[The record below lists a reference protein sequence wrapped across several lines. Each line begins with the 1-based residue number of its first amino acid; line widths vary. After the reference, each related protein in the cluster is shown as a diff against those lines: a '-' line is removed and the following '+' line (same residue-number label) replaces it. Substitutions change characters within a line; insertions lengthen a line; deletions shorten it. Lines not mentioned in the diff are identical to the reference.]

1 MRDFFKTTLA
11 TLVGLTLFCTL
22 GVAGLV
28 TLLVAASITAKDS
41 GPRVDDK
48 SVLAVDLSVGITDS
62 TAESNPSDALQEAL
76 SGSGVP
82 QSISLRSAVNAIE
95 AAASDRKIVGLFLT
109 GNAPDEVGYAALR
122 ELRQALETFRKS
134 GKPMIAYDDT
144 WNERGY
150 YLTSVANSVILNP
163 SGTLEMNGL
172 RSESMFFAGA
182 LEKFGVGVQVVRVGQ
197 FKAAVEPFT
206 RGDSSP
212 AARQQTEALL
222 ADIWGEIVR
231 AAAQS
236 RKLTPQKVQSI
247 ANTQGLLMPTEAKAD
262 GLIDKVAYADE
273 VLSDLHKLTGED
285 KDEESFRKVSL
296 SAYADLTETATQ
308 SRQQGGQIA
317 LVYLDGDIVGGAG
330 GPGEVGGDRFAKLIR
345 TLRQDDDVKA
355 IVMRINSPGGSAS
368 ASDLVAHEVLL
379 ATKAKPVIA
388 SMGSVAASG
397 GYYIAARATKIF
409 ASPNTITGSI
419 GVFGLL
425 PNVQKLANSN
435 GVTWDVVKTGQY
447 ADIETLSR
455 PKTPA
460 EMAILQRMVDQ
471 VYSTF
476 LDVVAGSRPISR
488 QKLADIAQGRVW
500 SGTSAQKL
508 GLVDQLGGL
517 DAALDAAAEAAKLGD
532 RWHIEEY
539 PTRRGLEQQ
548 LLKRFLTYLP
558 QTQQPSSLLTQ
569 ELEKVQSNLKILTT
583 LSDPS
588 GVYTRL
594 PFNPHIE

>member
-48 SVLAVDLSVGITDS
+48 SVLAVDLSTGITDS
-62 TAESNPSDALQEAL
+62 SAESNPSGALQEAL
-76 SGSGVP
+76 SGSSAP
-82 QSISLRSAVNAIE
+82 RPISLRNTVNAIQ
-95 AAASDRKIVGLFLT
+95 AAATDRKIVGLFLT
-109 GNAPDEVGYAALR
+109 GNASESTGYATLR
-122 ELRQALETFRKS
+122 EVRQALEVFRDS
-134 GKPMIAYDDT
+134 GKPIIAYDVS
-144 WNERGY
+144 WNERDY
-150 YLTSVANSVILNP
+150 YLTSVASSIILNP
-163 SGTLEMNGL
+163 SGMLEMNGL
-172 RSESMFFAGA
+172 RSESVFFAEA
-182 LEKFGVGVQVVRVGQ
+182 LEKFGVGVQIVRVGQ

-206 RGDSSP
+206 RGDNSP
-212 AARQQTEALL
+212 AAQQQTEALL
-222 ADIWGEIVR
+222 ADIWGEIVQ
-231 AAAQS
+231 AAAKS
-236 RKLTPQKVQSI
+236 RKLTPQTLQAI
-247 ANTQGLLMPTEAKAD
+247 ANTQGLLMPAQAKAD

-285 KDEESFRKVSL
+285 KDEESFRNVSL

-317 LVYLDGDIVGGAG
+317 LVYLDGDITDGAG
-330 GPGEVGGDRFAKLIR
+330 GPTEVGGDRFAKLIR

-379 ATKAKPVIA
+379 ATKTKPVIA

-425 PNVQKLANSN
+425 PNVQKLSNNN

-488 QKLADIAQGRVW
+488 QKLAEIAQGRVW
-500 SGTSAQKL
+500 SGTSAQTL

-517 DAALDAAAEAAKLGD
+517 DAALNAAAEAAKLGD
-532 RWHIEEY
+532 RWHVEEY
-539 PTRRGLEQQ
+539 PTRRSLEQQ
-548 LLKRFLTYLP
+548 LLKRFLAYLP
-558 QTQQPSSLLTQ
+558 QTQQPPNLLTQ
-569 ELEKVQSNLKILTT
+569 ELEKVQGNLKILTT
-583 LSDPS
+583 LSDPA